1 MVFDGSA
8 AMSADD
14 WEEQTHCGFDSEC
27 ETIADNRVY
36 NPVFGRF
43 ESVCDE
49 HKPKLMEWIN
59 DHLFN

>member
-1 MVFDGSA
+1 
-8 AMSADD
+8 MSADD
-14 WEEQTHCGFDSEC
+14 WEEQTQCGFDSEC

-49 HKPKLMEWIN
+49 HKPKLIEWIN